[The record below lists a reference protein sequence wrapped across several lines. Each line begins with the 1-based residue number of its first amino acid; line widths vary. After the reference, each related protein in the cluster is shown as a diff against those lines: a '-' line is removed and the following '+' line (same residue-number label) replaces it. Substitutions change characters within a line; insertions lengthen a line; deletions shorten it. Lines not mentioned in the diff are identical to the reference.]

1 MIIQVVFFKWHCN
14 PCFKILPFYIR
25 RAEALKLY
33 GLALKASMKQNG
45 DGTSHRAKDDKNIK
59 VSFPS
64 RKWLH
69 LKLNT
74 DNLTPIKANIFYWPQ
89 PVDSRDKAA
98 FPDISC
104 FPVYPTCSTFSR
116 AYRWLHVFPRF
127 PPVPQFPALTTGY
140 MFSRAF
146 HLFHSFPRLP
156 TAREYVQFPRLGL
169 IGYFVVAFGLKRS
182 RRLLWR
188 SVLSLSL
195 PLYCIVYW

>member
-1 MIIQVVFFKWHCN
+1 MIIQVVFFILLCN

-45 DGTSHRAKDDKNIK
+45 DGTSNRAKDDKNIE

-69 LKLNT
+69 LKLYT
-74 DNLTPIKANIFYWPQ
+74 DNLKPIKANIFYWPQ

-116 AYRWLHVFPRF
+116 A
-127 PPVPQFPALTTGY
+127 
-140 MFSRAF
+140 F

-156 TAREYVQFPRLGL
+156 LVTCFPALSTCSTVSRACQRQENMFSSHAWVWLVILLLFLVWNVLGVFFDGVFCHYHYRY
-169 IGYFVVAFGLKRS
+169 IA
-182 RRLLWR
+182 
-188 SVLSLSL
+188 
-195 PLYCIVYW
+195 